1 MAISLGNMWD
11 FVMCMHH
18 VHCAGLCVRCRIQQ
32 DYPKFVNKLMQQWLA
47 GQASKQTGR

>member
-1 MAISLGNMWD
+1 MCG
-11 FVMCMHH
+11 FVMTLHH
-18 VHCAGLCVRCRIQQ
+18 VHCAGLYVLCRVQQ